1 MASKKS
7 KARKEQL
14 AEELEELFDTYSKLF
29 VVEVDN
35 VTSNQLHEIRKSM
48 RGKAV
53 VYCGKNTQ
61 IRRVLRKLE
70 DAGRPELEKLRAVC
84 KLNVALVF
92 TNGSLPDVRDMIVEN
107 KMPSAAKAGAK
118 AQCAVTI
125 PKGVTSL
132 EPSMTS
138 FLQALNIGSKI
149 TKGVIEIINDV
160 NLFAEGEKVDAS
172 QAALLQKMDIMPFQY
187 GLVPIWVF
195 DAGSVFEPKILD
207 ISDEM
212 LLGTFSSCLKETVA
226 ISIELGMPTQASV
239 PFSVL
244 LAFTNCLAVAAETEF
259 EFEAATEMKAYLK
272 DPSAFAGAIGGGGG
286 GASSAAAAPAAAA
299 KKESSSE
306 EEMAA
311 GPGLFGEEGDDY

>member
-1 MASKKS
+1 MASKKT

-14 AEELEELFDTYSKLF
+14 AGELEELFDTYNKLF

-48 RGKAV
+48 RGQAV
-53 VYCGKNTQ
+53 IYCGKNTQ

-92 TNGSLPDVRDMIVEN
+92 TNESLPDICEKITEN

-118 AQCAVTI
+118 AQCGVLI

-138 FLQALNIGSKI
+138 FLQALNIGTKI

-160 NLFAEGEKVDAS
+160 QLFEEGDKVDAS
-172 QAALLQKMDIMPFQY
+172 QAALLQKMDIMPFRY
-187 GLVPIWVF
+187 GLMPIWVY
-195 DAGSVFEPKILD
+195 DQGSVFEPKILE
-207 ISDEM
+207 IKDEEIVGCFM
-212 LLGTFSSCLKETVA
+212 GCVRNTVA
-226 ISIELGMPTQASV
+226 VSVELGMPTQASV
-239 PFSVL
+239 PYSVL
-244 LAFTNCLAVAAETEF
+244 LAFTNLLAVSAETEF
-259 EFEAATEMKAYLK
+259 EFPQGADMKKYLA
-272 DPSAFAGAIGGGGG
+272 DPSAFAGMCSGPASSGGGGT
-286 GASSAAAAPAAAA
+286 AAPAAAA

-306 EEMAA
+306 DDMPAA
-311 GPGLFGEEGDDY
+311 GGLFDEADDY

>member
-14 AEELEELFDTYSKLF
+14 AEELEELFDTYTKLF

-35 VTSNQLHEIRKSM
+35 VTSNQLHEIRKSL
-48 RGKAV
+48 RGEAV

-92 TNGSLPDVRDMIVEN
+92 TNDNLADICTKIQEN

-118 AQCAVTI
+118 AQCGVLI
-125 PKGVTSL
+125 PKGVTQL

-138 FLQALNIGSKI
+138 FLQALNIGTKI

-160 NLFAEGEKVDAS
+160 QLFVEGDKVDAS
-172 QAALLQKMDIMPFQY
+172 QAALLQKMSIMPFRY

-195 DAGSVFEPKILD
+195 DQGSVFEPKILD
-207 ISDEM
+207 IKDDE
-212 LLGTFSSCLKETVA
+212 LVGCFLSCVRNTVA
-226 ISIELGMPTQASV
+226 VSVELGMPTQASV
-239 PFSVL
+239 PYSVL
-244 LAFTNCLAVAAETEF
+244 LAFTNLLAISAETDF
-259 EFEAATEMKAYLK
+259 EFEQGSDMKKYLA
-272 DPSAFAGAIGGGGG
+272 DPSAFAGMCSGGGGG
-286 GASSAAAAPAAAA
+286 SSGGAAAPAAAA

-306 EEMAA
+306 DDMPAA
-311 GPGLFGEEGDDY
+311 GGLFDAGDDY